1 MSFRAWF
8 LTHVSGFWYLA
19 FPIRVSLTNTSK
31 IPKTPGL
38 NSTIR
43 HRQRSKTSCECL
55 LRIKFVLVGLML
67 CMGCPVDKDLMNLIS
82 VEVINLEK
90 QVENIKKSSTDE
102 AKRISDALQITT
114 EEVQNFYT
122 RIRDIESRL
131 EAEQMERLKEH
142 EALSGTIEGISK
154 GLTITKKRVVAN
166 EENISLLEGK
176 QNDLEATLSSV
187 KEEQENLT
195 SKVGALQIER
205 SQLGA
210 RVTALEDGNL
220 NTISTTSI
228 FHVPSR
234 NPCFCGRSSELEAIA
249 GHLKIAGKG
258 CVHSAI
264 CGLGG
269 VGKTSLAV
277 EFLWRHEE
285 EYPGG
290 IFWISGENNNLFQRT
305 LSEMARRIGT
315 FEKDWYNSL
324 SRTLDWLGKR
334 EELWCLVVDNLDE
347 LEMSTE
353 MRKLLTGHWKHAARG
368 HIIVTT
374 RRELVELEEEIG
386 VEESY
391 CIELKCL
398 TEGEGVQFL
407 RMRTGKDWKDDETRE
422 LVKELGGL
430 PLALDQAG
438 AYIRCLDQTIQQY
451 VNKYRE
457 QKLRLLRNKKARQF
471 VENTPPERLAVNTT
485 WKLNFDH
492 ISHISKEMELGE
504 VPTLFMQ
511 VCAFLGPD
519 DIPYELINEA
529 LNKEGSPVRDSGLW
543 DQADIASLLTKFS
556 LFQRYGANSFSVH
569 RLVQEVIRNQLEK
582 ETEFTVLSY
591 AIDVLHY
598 ALTNTLSPAE
608 VCETVV
614 EDAVFSVQNPPSL
627 HLWGKLASHTT
638 YLQEH
643 LQNFSA
649 RHKESAGTLL
659 YTEKTMRIFNEAGIF
674 LSVSQ
679 EKVKAQ
685 ETQELKLQL
694 LVNLQT
700 WSSEN
705 GARMPDYFI
714 DIPLTDRHYK
724 LISYC
729 LRQPPPDCDS
739 LDGATTAKEEANQ
752 LREQGNLAVKDG
764 KFKNASELYS
774 SAIDL
779 YAGDF
784 RLFCNRALCYLKLE
798 QPQEALED
806 CEKCLS
812 LNPYYSKA
820 LQRKAWALRDLVQR
834 GRSHLTGQ
842 KQAAL
847 QLAFHFDPS
856 LRNDK
861 VFCGMFSEAGE
872 QVAKEIKNET
882 QLNFALM
889 TTRGN
894 ETMLLHEGEYDLVEF
909 VAYANLQIV
918 GLGQKVVLRIQ
929 SNCQIFC
936 SKCYFENIVFPKG
949 NIGLICVGKEASLHM
964 KCCDVSGGWSSC
976 DDFPECNGGAGCI
989 AASLGKPACNR
1000 TGKFG
1005 HPSSNSGLAG
1015 CAGVQILLG
1024 SFGLIEECVIHDC
1037 GGGGVLVADKGS
1049 RLEVR
1054 KCDVYKNHQ
1063 AGLEAREGGKL
1074 LAFRNRIFNSGYHG
1088 VLLGP
1093 DAGECDVNGNMIF
1106 ENTKEGVLAT
1116 RNTKQIVIRN
1126 NDVHHNRP
1134 FGLSLDQNSCLLIN
1148 NNRIFE
1154 NGFWGIHAQLRTSAT
1169 IKENIIC
1176 GNKCGG
1182 IRIGINYSGRIY
1194 LDSNT
1199 VRDHSGPWLEYDE
1212 EGKDLDFPI
1221 ENEKIAAL
1229 LNIPQ
1234 GERERYSKTPIL
1246 NGNKEFNN
1254 REGIYHPS
1262 EVGQRFHNGCTFCR
1276 LSKDKVKRLKKC
1288 PTCHVAS
1295 YCSNECQLK
1304 HWSTHKT
1311 ICIALKSR
1319 YSVVV
1324 ELIPFASVRE
1334 GESCNREFGT
1344 HLKGIGT
1351 GPTPRKNKEFIV
1363 KIQTTPM
1370 NTHPFQLLVVY
1381 DKSLTIDCHIQ
1392 NPDIFSVIMECGVL
1406 GALNRGTSKKAFFW
1420 AMFPGTKERLKIF
1433 LDHLAPY
1440 QEW

>member
-1 MSFRAWF
+1 M
-8 LTHVSGFWYLA
+8 
-19 FPIRVSLTNTSK
+19 I
-31 IPKTPGL
+31 
-38 NSTIR
+38 
-43 HRQRSKTSCECL
+43 HRRLSKTSCECL
-55 LRIKFVLVGLML
+55 LRIKFVLVGLTL

-82 VEVINLEK
+82 VEVTKLEK

-114 EEVQNFYT
+114 EEVQKFYT
-122 RIRDIESRL
+122 RIRDIEIRL
-131 EAEQMERLKEH
+131 DAEKVERLKEH
-142 EALSGTIEGISK
+142 EALSGAIEGISK
-154 GLTITKKRVVAN
+154 GLTINEKRVDAN
-166 EENISLLEGK
+166 EEDILLLEGK
-176 QNDLEATLSSV
+176 QNDLKATLSSV

-195 SKVGALQIER
+195 STVGAFQIER
-205 SQLGA
+205 SQLDA
-210 RVTALEDGNL
+210 RVTALEEGNIDR
-220 NTISTTSI
+220 ISTTSI
-228 FHVPSR
+228 FQVPSR
-234 NPCFCGRSSELEAIA
+234 NPCFCGRSNELQAIIE
-249 GHLKIAGKG
+249 HLKIATKG

-277 EFLWRHEE
+277 EFLWRHEG

-290 IFWISGENNNLFQRT
+290 IFWISGENNDLFQRT
-305 LSEMARRIGT
+305 LGEMARRIGT
-315 FEKDWYNSL
+315 YEKDWYNSF

-353 MRKLLTGHWKHAARG
+353 MRKLLTGHWKYAARG

-374 RRELVELEEEIG
+374 RRELVELEEEMGI
-386 VEESY
+386 EESY

-398 TEGEGVQFL
+398 TEDEGVHFL

-438 AYIRCLDQTIQQY
+438 AYIRCLNQTIQQY

-457 QKLRLLRNKKARQF
+457 QKLRLLAKKKARQF
-471 VENTPPERLAVNTT
+471 VEDTPPERLAVNTT
-485 WKLNFDH
+485 WKINFDH
-492 ISHISKEMELGE
+492 ISHISKEMGLGE

-529 LNKEGSPVRDSGLW
+529 LNKEASPVRDTTLW

-556 LFQRYGANSFSVH
+556 LFQRYGADSFSVH

-582 ETEFTVLSY
+582 ESEFTVLSY

-598 ALTNTLSPAE
+598 AIKNTLSPAE
-608 VCETVV
+608 VCETIV
-614 EDAVFSVQNPPSL
+614 EDAVYSVQNPPSL

-784 RLFCNRALCYLKLE
+784 RLFCNRALCYLKLG

-894 ETMLLHEGEYDLVEF
+894 ETILLHEGEYNLAEF
-909 VAYANLQIV
+909 LAFVNLQIV
-918 GLGQKVVLRIQ
+918 GIGRKVVLTCVDR
-929 SNCQIFC
+929 CTIFG

-949 NIGLICVGKEASLHM
+949 NIQITCEGKEAALHL
-964 KCCDVSGGWSSC
+964 KHCEVSGGSASC
-976 DDFPECNGGAGCI
+976 DDFPDCNGGVGCVS
-989 AASLGKPACNR
+989 ASLGKPVCDR

-1005 HPSSNSGLAG
+1005 DPRSISGFVGYAG
-1015 CAGVQILLG
+1015 IQILHG
-1024 SFGLIEECVIHDC
+1024 SFGLIEGCVIHDC
-1037 GGGGVLVADKGS
+1037 GGGGALVSGEGS

-1054 KCDVYKNHQ
+1054 NCKVYKNHQ
-1063 AGLEAREGGKL
+1063 AGLEAREGGQL
-1074 LAFRNRIFNSGYHG
+1074 LAFENRVYNSGYHG
-1088 VLLGP
+1088 VLIGP
-1093 DAGECDVNGNMIF
+1093 NAGECVVSGNKIF
-1106 ENTKEGVLAT
+1106 ENRKEGIFVCN
-1116 RNTKQIVIRN
+1116 NTDKIILRN

-1134 FGLSLDQNSCLLIN
+1134 FGLSLDQNSCLLVN

-1154 NGFWGIHAQLRTSAT
+1154 NGFYGIQAQLRTSAT
-1169 IKENIIC
+1169 IKENVIS

-1182 IRIGINYSGRIY
+1182 ILIGFNYSGRIV
-1194 LDSNT
+1194 LDSNI
-1199 VRDHSGPWLEYDE
+1199 VRDHSGPWLVYQ
-1212 EGKDLDFPI
+1212 GMKDLDFAI
-1221 ENEKIAAL
+1221 ENEELAAFFNL
-1229 LNIPQ
+1229 PK
-1234 GERERYSKTPIL
+1234 GERGVYSKPPL
-1246 NGNKEFNN
+1246 LSGNKEFNN
-1254 REGIYHPS
+1254 QEGICHPR
-1262 EVGQRFHNGCTFCR
+1262 EVGQRLVTGCTFCR
-1276 LSKDKVKRLKKC
+1276 RLNLRLMKC
-1288 PTCHVAS
+1288 LTCNVAS
-1295 YCSNECQLK
+1295 YCSKECQRR

-1311 ICIALKSR
+1311 LCLALKSR
-1319 YSVVV
+1319 YSVTVD
-1324 ELIPFASVRE
+1324 LIPLEKSKEALASMHT
-1334 GESCNREFGT
+1334 FGAQS
-1344 HLKGIGT
+1344 KGIGT
-1351 GPTPRKNKEFIV
+1351 GSAPRTNSRQKFIV
-1363 KIQTTPM
+1363 KIKTHSQ
-1370 NTHPFQLLVVY
+1370 NTHPLQLLAVC
-1381 DKSLTIDCHIQ
+1381 DRSHTIVSHIQ
-1392 NPDIFSVIMECGVL
+1392 SPDIFNVIMECGVL
-1406 GALNRGTSKKAFFW
+1406 VYLLDGTSKKAFFW
-1420 AMFPGTKERLKIF
+1420 ATFTGIEEKLVIF

-1440 QEW
+1440 QAW